1 MPLNLP
7 SNRMRILFRRL
18 LVAGLVLALIAPLV
32 LAAVAFFLA
41 VQDQPLV
48 VRNTEITPANIE
60 RAKRIL
66 ERNDPRQ
73 MKPGTLRTI
82 TLDQEDLDLA
92 VHYAV
97 KRYAKGGADVALRT
111 GSANVRATL
120 PMPPNPVGRFLNFE
134 AEWRDTAALPQL
146 ERLRVGRLRVPRP
159 VANWLLERGI
169 AYLQGGANYRAATDA
184 IQRVQ
189 TSAGMV
195 QVIYE
200 WSDALPDQLRAAL
213 VTREDQERMQVYQRR
228 LVDFTRHAATLTH
241 RVTVGELLQ
250 PLLALAAERSA
261 ASSEAATPAAE
272 NRAALVVLAFYVN
285 GKGLDAIHPPAATW
299 PRPAPRRVTL
309 ANRGDTAQHFT
320 ISAALAATAGS
331 PLSDAVGLYK
341 ELEDSRGGSGFSF
354 NDLAA
359 DRAGTRF
366 GELATATPDGARR
379 LQKLASA
386 GIREADYMPNVRDLP
401 EFLQQA
407 EFKRRY
413 GGVGSPAYAGMAK
426 DIERRIANLP
436 LHR

>member
-1 MPLNLP
+1 MQKLL
-7 SNRMRILFRRL
+7 RRL
-18 LVAGLVLALIAPLV
+18 LLTGLVAAFVLPLV
-32 LAAVAFFLA
+32 LLAVVFFMA
-41 VQDQPLV
+41 VQDQPLIE
-48 VRNTEITPANIE
+48 RTADITPANIE

-82 TLDQEDLDLA
+82 TVDQEDLDLA
-92 VHYAV
+92 VNYAAR
-97 KRYAKGGADVALRT
+97 RYAKGGADVVLRQGT
-111 GSANVRATL
+111 ANLRATL
-120 PMPPNPVGRFLNFE
+120 SLPPNPAGRYLNIE

-146 ERLRVGRLRVPRP
+146 ERLRVGRLRVPKR
-159 VANWLLERGI
+159 VADWLLQRGI
-169 AYLQGGANYRAATDA
+169 AYLQGGADYRAATDA
-184 IQRVQ
+184 IKRVN

-200 WSDALPDQLRAAL
+200 WNNSLPDQLRAAL
-213 VTREDQERMQVYQRR
+213 VTREDQERMQAYQQR

-241 RVTVGELLQ
+241 RVTVSELLQ
-250 PLLALAAERSA
+250 PLFMLAAQRSVDAALAT
-261 ASSEAATPAAE
+261 TPAAE

-285 GKGLDAIHPPAATW
+285 GKGLDAIHPAAALW

-309 ANRGDTAQHFT
+309 AGRGDTAQHFT

-341 ELEDSRGGSGFSF
+341 EIEDSRGGSGFSF

-366 GELATATPDGARR
+366 GELATAGTDSAQKVQRQLAARLR
-379 LQKLASA
+379 D
-386 GIREADYMPNVRDLP
+386 ADYMPHVSDLP

-407 EFKRRY
+407 DFKRRY
-413 GGVGSPAYAGMAK
+413 GGVGSPAYLSMAK
-426 DIERRIANLP
+426 DIERRVAALP
-436 LHR
+436 LYR

>member
-1 MPLNLP
+1 
-7 SNRMRILFRRL
+7 MRIFFRRL
-18 LVAGLVLALIAPLV
+18 LLVALVLAVCVPLV
-32 LAAVAFFLA
+32 LGAVAFFLA

-48 VRNTEITPANIE
+48 ERNTEITPANIE

-66 ERNDPRQ
+66 ERNDPRH

-97 KRYAKGGADVALRT
+97 KRYARGGADVALRP
-111 GSANVRATL
+111 GSAHVRATL
-120 PMPPNPVGRFLNFE
+120 PMPPNPVGRYLNIE
-134 AEWRDTAALPQL
+134 AEWRDTPTLPQL
-146 ERLRVGRLRVPRP
+146 ERLRVGRLRVPQR

-169 AYLQGGANYRAATDA
+169 VHLQGGADYRAATDA
-184 IQRVQ
+184 IRRVQ

-200 WSDALPDQLRAAL
+200 WNQTLPDQLRAAL
-213 VTREDQERMQVYQRR
+213 VTREDQERMQAYQSR
-228 LVDFTRHAATLTH
+228 LVDFTRHAATLTL

-250 PLLALAAERSA
+250 PLLVLAAERTA
-261 ASSEAATPAAE
+261 AAPQTTTPAAE

-285 GKGLDAIHPPAATW
+285 GKGLDAIHPPAASW
-299 PRPAPRRVTL
+299 PRPAARRVTL
-309 ANRGDTAQHFT
+309 ASRGDTAQHFT

-366 GELATATPDGARR
+366 GELATASGDGARK
-379 LQKLASA
+379 LQKLAA
-386 GIREADYMPNVRDLP
+386 TGFREADYMPNVRDLP

-413 GGVGSPAYAGMAK
+413 GGVGSAAYAGMVK

-436 LHR
+436 LYR

>member
-1 MPLNLP
+1 
-7 SNRMRILFRRL
+7 MRIFFRRL
-18 LVAGLVLALIAPLV
+18 LLTGLVLALLAPLV

-97 KRYAKGGADVALRT
+97 KRYAKGGADVALRA

-120 PMPPNPVGRFLNFE
+120 PMPANPVGRYLNIE
-134 AEWRDTAALPQL
+134 AEWRDTEALPQL
-146 ERLRVGRLRVPRP
+146 DRLRVGRLRVPQP
-159 VANWLLERGI
+159 VANWLLARGI
-169 AYLQGGANYRAATDA
+169 AHLQGGADYRAATDA
-184 IQRVQ
+184 IQRVR

-200 WSDALPDQLRAAL
+200 WNAALPDQLRAAL
-213 VTREDQERMQVYQRR
+213 VTREDQERMQAYQRR
-228 LVDFTRHAATLTH
+228 LVDFTRHAATLTQ

-261 ASSEAATPAAE
+261 SSSEAAAAAAE

-359 DRAGTRF
+359 DRAGTRL
-366 GELATATPDGARR
+366 GELATASGDGARK
-379 LQKLASA
+379 LQKVA
-386 GIREADYMPNVRDLP
+386 GTGLREADYMPNVRDLP

-413 GGVGSPAYAGMAK
+413 GGVGSPAYVGMTK

-436 LHR
+436 LYR